1 MFDLTGR
8 VVVVS
13 GASSGLGAQMARG
26 YAAQGADLVITARR
40 VEKLEALAEE
50 IRAMGVKCLPLKCD
64 VTDAAVVNE
73 VAATVEKE
81 FGKVDVLVNCAGAAA
96 NAGVLDMT
104 DDEWDFTITTDMTS
118 VFYVTRAFAK
128 IMKKNNYGRIINI
141 ASMYGLV
148 GNPAIDTV
156 AYHASKG
163 GVVNF
168 TRAVAA
174 ELAKYG
180 ITCNCICPGYFATE
194 LTVDTLNTD
203 SFKSYMQATVPVGRY
218 GNEGELNSAAIF
230 LAADES
236 SYVTGVILPVDGGY
250 TAI

>member
-1 MFDLTGR
+1 MFSLKGR

-26 YAAQGADLVITARR
+26 FADQGADLVILARR
-40 VEKLEALAEE
+40 VEKLEALASEL
-50 IRAMGVKCLPLKCD
+50 RKKGVKVLPLKCD
-64 VTDAAVVNE
+64 VTDSNMVDD
-73 VAATVEKE
+73 VAKTVEKE
-81 FGKVDVLVNCAGAAA
+81 FGKVDVLVNCAGSAK
-96 NAGVLDMT
+96 NAGVLQMT
-104 DDEWDFTITTDMTS
+104 NDEWDFTISTDMTS
-118 VFYVTRAFAK
+118 VFYVTRAFAN

-163 GVVNF
+163 GVVNM

-174 ELAKYG
+174 ELAKYN
-180 ITCNCICPGYFATE
+180 ITCNAICPGYFETE
-194 LTVDTLNTD
+194 LTADVLKTAEF
-203 SFKSYMQATVPVGRY
+203 SAYMKATVPLGRY
-218 GNEGELNSAAIF
+218 GREGELNAGAIF
-230 LAADES
+230 LASEES
-236 SYVTGVILPVDGGY
+236 SYVTGVILPIDGGY

>member
-1 MFDLTGR
+1 MFNLTNR

-26 YAAQGADLVITARR
+26 FAEQGADLVITARR
-40 VEKLEALAEE
+40 IEKLEALAEE
-50 IRAMGVKCLPLKCD
+50 LRAMGVKCLPLKCD
-64 VTDAAVVNE
+64 VTDSAMVDE

-81 FGKVDVLVNCAGAAA
+81 FGKVDVLVNCAGSAK

-104 DDEWDFTITTDMTS
+104 NEEWDFTMSTDLTS
-118 VFYVTRAFAK
+118 VFYVTRAFAR

-148 GNPAIDTV
+148 GNPTLDTV
-156 AYHASKG
+156 AYHSSKG
-163 GVVNF
+163 GVINF

-174 ELAKYG
+174 ELAKYN
-180 ITCNCICPGYFATE
+180 ITCNAICPGYFATE
-194 LTVDTLNTD
+194 LTEDVLRTD
-203 SFKSYMQATVPVGRY
+203 DFTAYMKATVPLGRY
-218 GNEGELNSAAIF
+218 GNTGELNAGAIF
-230 LAADES
+230 LASDEA
-236 SYVTGVILPVDGGY
+236 SYVTGVILPIDGGY

>member
-40 VEKLEALAEE
+40 VERLEALAEE

-64 VTDAAVVNE
+64 VTDAAMVNE

-81 FGKVDVLVNCAGAAA
+81 FGKVDVLVNCAGSAA

-148 GNPAIDTV
+148 GNPAMDTV

-194 LTVDTLNTD
+194 LTVDTLNTE